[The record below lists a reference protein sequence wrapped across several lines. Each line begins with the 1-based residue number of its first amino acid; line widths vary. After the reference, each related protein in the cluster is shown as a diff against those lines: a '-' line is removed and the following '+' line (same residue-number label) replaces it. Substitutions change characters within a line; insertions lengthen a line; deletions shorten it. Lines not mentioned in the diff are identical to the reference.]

1 MDLLLGGGLIAVGLL
16 LLRRAKRGPGGAV
29 PGMES
34 RTPAPAAPPAAVPT
48 PAVSTPAAPSAATPS
63 APAGGGLDVEGVGW
77 QVFVLRLNAEED
89 LDRKEEMK
97 QALVD
102 YYRAKIA
109 PGDGAS
115 TDAQILRTLGVKLPP
130 RADAS
135 PEGTV
140 IGERIV
146 DPSKSEAWNHYTSL
160 QSDIEA
166 QENRLAEYRKLRG
179 DIEKNRARLVK
190 DGVYE
195 ARVKKVDEDI
205 ASCEKYL
212 RELRDELK
220 VVKVPYDREIAEE
233 KAEERKRREA
243 KAAARALQWGDPPR
257 KEGPHDGNEHGQ
269 PRRLRFEEKL
279 PASELPPLMGPIEG
293 LG

>member
-1 MDLLLGGGLIAVGLL
+1 MDFLLGGGLIAVGLL
-16 LLRRAKRGPGGAV
+16 LLRRAKRGPGEAA
-29 PGMES
+29 PGMER
-34 RTPAPAAPPAAVPT
+34 RTPAAVP
-48 PAVSTPAAPSAATPS
+48 TPAAPSAATPS
-63 APAGGGLDVEGVGW
+63 APTGGGLDVEGVGW
-77 QVFVLRLNAEED
+77 QTFVSQLNEEKD
-89 LDRKEEMK
+89 PDRIEEMT

-109 PGDGAS
+109 PGDGKS
-115 TDAQILRTLGVKLPP
+115 TDAQILRTLKVKLPP
-130 RADAS
+130 RTDVS

-140 IGERIV
+140 IGDNIV
-146 DPSKSEAWNHYTSL
+146 NPSKSVVWNQFTSL

-195 ARVKKVDEDI
+195 ARVIKVDEDI

-243 KAAARALQWGDPPR
+243 EAAARARHRDEETPR

-269 PRRLRFEEKL
+269 PRRLRFEMKL
-279 PASELPPLMGPIEG
+279 PESELPPLMGPIEG

>member
-1 MDLLLGGGLIAVGLL
+1 MIAAGLL

-29 PGMES
+29 PGMER

-63 APAGGGLDVEGVGW
+63 APAEGGLDVEGVGW

-109 PGDGAS
+109 PGDGAI

-233 KAEERKRREA
+233 KAEEKAEERKRREA

-279 PASELPPLMGPIEG
+279 PASELSPLMGPIEG

>member
-16 LLRRAKRGPGGAV
+16 LMHRAKRGPGGAM
-29 PGMES
+29 PGIER
-34 RTPAPAAPPAAVPT
+34 RTPAAVPT
-48 PAVSTPAAPSAATPS
+48 PAAPTPAAPSAATPS
-63 APAGGGLDVEGVGW
+63 APIGDGLDVEGVGW
-77 QVFVLRLNAEED
+77 PTFVLRLNEEEN

-109 PGDGAS
+109 PGDDKS
-115 TDAQILRTLGVKLPP
+115 TDAQILKKLGVILPP
-130 RADAS
+130 RADSS

-140 IGERIV
+140 IGESIV
-146 DPSKSEAWNHYTSL
+146 DPSKSEVWNRYTSL

>member
-1 MDLLLGGGLIAVGLL
+1 MIAVGLL
-16 LLRRAKRGPGGAV
+16 LMHRAKRGPGGAM
-29 PGMES
+29 PGIER
-34 RTPAPAAPPAAVPT
+34 RTPAAVPT
-48 PAVSTPAAPSAATPS
+48 PAAPTPAAPSAATPS
-63 APAGGGLDVEGVGW
+63 APIGDGLDVEGVGW
-77 QVFVLRLNAEED
+77 PTFVLRLNEEEN

-109 PGDGAS
+109 PGDDKS
-115 TDAQILRTLGVKLPP
+115 TDAQILKKLGVILPP
-130 RADAS
+130 RADSS

-140 IGERIV
+140 IGESIV
-146 DPSKSEAWNHYTSL
+146 DPSKSEVWNRYTSL